1 MIKIGFI
8 GLGVMGY
15 WMVKHLLKKYNGI
28 LVYNRSKKN
37 ILKLRKSSSSN
48 FVTTNNL
55 QKIANECNFIFSC
68 VGNDKDLKQIY
79 FSKNG
84 IFNSIKN
91 NTFIID
97 HTTSSS
103 DFAVYANT
111 RFLEKKSFFFDAP
124 VSGGEIG
131 SMNGSLSIMI
141 GGESKKLKFI
151 TPLMKCYSKKI
162 TFMGR
167 AGSGQL
173 TKMVNQIC
181 VSGVIQSLSEGLI
194 FAKKNN
200 LDFNKLILAIAS
212 GAAQSW
218 QMNNR
223 SKTMWNNKF
232 NFGFMNKHMYKDLKI
247 VEKVASEKKINIPV
261 TKKILKFYKILL
273 TNGFEHEDTSS
284 LIKLLN

>member
-1 MIKIGFI
+1 MIRIGFI

-15 WMVKHLLKKYNGI
+15 WMVKHLLKQYKGI
-28 LVYNRSKKN
+28 LVYNRSKNN
-37 ILKLRKSSSSN
+37 ILKLRKDNSLN

-55 QKIANECNFIFSC
+55 QRIANECNFIFSC
-68 VGNDKDLKQIY
+68 VGNDQDLNQIY

-84 IFNSIKN
+84 IFNNIKN

-103 DFAVYANT
+103 DFAVYANK
-111 RFLEKKSFFFDAP
+111 RFLEKKNFFFDAP

-131 SMNGSLSIMI
+131 SKNGTLSIMI
-141 GGESKKLKFI
+141 GGERKKLKFI
-151 TPLMKCYSKKI
+151 KPLMKCYSKKI
-162 TFMGR
+162 SFMGK

-200 LDFNKLILAIAS
+200 LDFNKLILAISS

-247 VEKVASEKKINIPV
+247 IEKVAVEKKINIPV

-284 LIKLLN
+284 LIKLLS